1 MDSAVIAIGLLFD
14 YLLAALILWL
24 GWRALTSQSL
34 FRAIVLFVAFGLS
47 MALAWVRL
55 DAPDVALAE
64 IAVSAGLTGALL
76 LAAFGGVHRTGESDK
91 RRGELAARKQLYR
104 ALLAVVTLAIFF
116 GLAFVILSLPPDAAG
131 LAERVDAELA
141 ATGVSNS
148 VTATL
153 LHFRG
158 YDTLLELAVLL
169 LALIAIRAIRRGGA
183 SPQRPG
189 GEILT
194 VLAGLQAPAM
204 ILVAGYLLW
213 AGADA
218 PGGAFQAG
226 AVLAAAGV
234 LLVLAGVQLPWP
246 AAGLQFRVGLVAGLA
261 VFIGLGIAGVLAS
274 GAFLNYSRFGVRG
287 VTLVLEASATVSIGL
302 VLLEMFRSVLVG
314 SRAPRKAS
322 RSMDQVD
329 GPD

>member
-1 MDSAVIAIGLLFD
+1 MNVGEPDARNPLYRV
-14 YLLAALILWL
+14 LLAGVTISIFL
-24 GWRALTSQSL
+24 
-34 FRAIVLFVAFGLS
+34 
-47 MALAWVRL
+47 
-55 DAPDVALAE
+55 
-64 IAVSAGLTGALL
+64 GLTFA
-76 LAAFGGVHRTGESDK
+76 
-91 RRGELAARKQLYR
+91 
-104 ALLAVVTLAIFF
+104 
-116 GLAFVILSLPPDAAG
+116 ILSLPPDAAG

-141 ATGVSNS
+141 ATGVRNS

-169 LALIAIRAIRRGGA
+169 LALIAIRAIRRGEA
-183 SPQRPG
+183 SPPRPG

-234 LLVLAGVQLPWP
+234 LLVLAGVQLPQRTD
-246 AAGLQFRVGLVAGLA
+246 GLQFRVGLIAGLA
-261 VFIGLGIAGVLAS
+261 VFVGLGIAGVLAS
-274 GAFLNYSRFGVRG
+274 SAFLDYSRLGVRV
-287 VTLVLEASATVSIGL
+287 VTLVLEGGATVSIGL
-302 VLLEMFRSVLVG
+302 VLLEMFRSVLGG

-322 RSMDQVD
+322 RSMGQLD
-329 GPD
+329 G